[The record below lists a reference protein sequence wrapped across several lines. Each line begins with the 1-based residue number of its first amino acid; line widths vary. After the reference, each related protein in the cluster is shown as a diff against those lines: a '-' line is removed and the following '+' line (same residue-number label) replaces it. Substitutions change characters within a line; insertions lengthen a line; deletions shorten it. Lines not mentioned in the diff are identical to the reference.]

1 MARGRRGRKLMQYN
15 IDELK
20 KKIEDKKV
28 WFCPRP
34 FDHIYNNTDGLY
46 AVCCIGEGIGVHS
59 AKIHPLDWMNSD
71 TMNELRYDMLT
82 ENGGDSPLTNR
93 LCRQCKYSEKQYGTS
108 ERMRFCYT
116 QNGTFSP
123 NLDDI
128 LKQAIDTVATGEWK
142 PIGRVVYVQLRHF
155 GNQCNLD
162 CFMCH
167 PRNSS
172 TRIRQDEIHDT
183 AKMLRFDPQ
192 NYDMTSDFSK
202 LNERILELAPY
213 IKNWSVQGGEPL
225 IMRNQYKV
233 LDSLIE
239 TGHSHEISLEM
250 NTNATVLASGKHRI
264 LPYFEK
270 FKNVFI
276 NLSIDSVGEYNDY
289 IRRRSKW
296 NDIEDNIR
304 ILKDIPNVKLEV
316 LCVMTL
322 LSVLRFDKLL
332 KWGIDNDILI
342 KTVVVNGPPELH
354 PRHLPSSVKKEL
366 IDKYSDSIKSQDYL
380 EVLVGALSLS
390 GDKTMFDKAVAYC
403 EAQDRSYN
411 FNMDVHKLFP
421 ELDVP
426 YYE

>member
-1 MARGRRGRKLMQYN
+1 MARGRRSRELMQYN
-15 IDELK
+15 TDELK

-46 AVCCIGEGIGVHS
+46 AVCCIGGSTGEHS
-59 AKIHPLDWMNSD
+59 AKVHPLDWMNSD
-71 TMNELRYDMLT
+71 IMNELRYDMLT
-82 ENGGDSPLTNR
+82 ENGGDSTLTHQ
-93 LCRQCKYSEKQYGTS
+93 LCGQCKYSEKHYGTS
-108 ERMRFCYT
+108 ERMRFVY
-116 QNGTFSP
+116 NEDGNFNP
-123 NLDDI
+123 NLDDVFE
-128 LKQAIDTVATGEWK
+128 QAIDTIATGEWK
-142 PIGRVVYVQLRHF
+142 PTKRFVYVQLRHF

-183 AKMLRFDPQ
+183 AKMLRFDAQ
-192 NYDMTSDFSK
+192 DYDMTSDFSK
-202 LNERILELAPY
+202 LDERILELAPY

-239 TGHSHEISLEM
+239 TGHSHEINLEM

-276 NLSIDSVGEYNDY
+276 NLSIDSVDEYNDY

-296 NDIEDNIR
+296 NDIEDNIK
-304 ILKDIPNVKLEV
+304 ILKDIPNVNLEV
-316 LCVMTL
+316 LCVLTL
-322 LSVLRFDKLL
+322 LSVLQFDKLL

-342 KTVVVNGPPELH
+342 KTVVVTGPPELH

-366 IDKYSDSIKSQDYL
+366 IDKHSDSIKSQDYL